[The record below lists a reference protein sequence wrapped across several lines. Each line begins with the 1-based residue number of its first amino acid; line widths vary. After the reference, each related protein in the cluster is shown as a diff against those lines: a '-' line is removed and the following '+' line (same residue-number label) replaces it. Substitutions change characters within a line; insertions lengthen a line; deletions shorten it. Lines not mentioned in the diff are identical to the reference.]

1 MAPVPDK
8 RARLALFLSGSGRTM
23 VNLADHIEAGDL
35 PAEIGLVI
43 ASRECQGAERA
54 RERGFAA
61 RVMPGEIDPAH
72 LAHIL
77 KEHAIDWAVLAG
89 YTQLLPIVPAYESR
103 TVNIHPA
110 LLPKFGGEGMFG
122 SRVHQAVLDAGE
134 TESGCTVHLC
144 DDHYD
149 TGPIVLQMKCPV
161 EPDDTPD
168 TLAARVFELELE
180 AYPAALRQL
189 ITENA

>member
-1 MAPVPDK
+1 MTPVPDNN
-8 RARLALFLSGSGRTM
+8 ARLAIFISGSGRTM
-23 VNLADHIEAGDL
+23 VNIADHIDAAEL

-43 ASRECQGAERA
+43 ASRACQGADRA
-54 RERGFAA
+54 RERGFPA
-61 RVMPGEIDPAH
+61 RVMSGEIDPEH
-72 LAHIL
+72 LAHIF

-89 YTQLLPIVPAYESR
+89 YTQLLPIVPGYEKR

-110 LLPKFGGEGMFG
+110 LLPKIGGDGMFG

-144 DDHYD
+144 DANYD
-149 TGPIVLQMKCPV
+149 TGPTILQMKCPV
-161 EPDDTPD
+161 EPDDTAE

-189 ITENA
+189 ITEIQ